1 MNPAISIVLAD
12 DHEVVRKGLRALL
25 EVEPGFEVAG
35 EASDGTEVKELVERV
50 RPDVL
55 VVDLMMPGLGG
66 LDVIRQVHTARPR
79 TRMVVLSMH
88 SSEPFV
94 IEALRSGAL
103 GYVLKDATTADLV
116 RAIREA
122 ALGRHYLSPP
132 LSDNGL
138 DLYSKKARSTPDP
151 FDELTPRERQV
162 LQSSAE
168 GRTSREI
175 ATRLGI
181 SVRTAETHRSNLRR
195 KLGLRSHAELV
206 RYEVGRGMLPP
217 SPVSR
222 PVAATGSAVGR
233 SAKPRP
239 SAARGARAGRM

>member
-1 MNPAISIVLAD
+1 MSEGISIVLAD

-25 EVEPGFEVAG
+25 EFEPGFTVAG
-35 EASDGTEVKELVERV
+35 EASDGLEVADLVEQV

-66 LDVIRQVHTARPR
+66 LEVLRQVRQRRPR

-103 GYVLKDATTADLV
+103 GYVLKDATTGDLV

-122 ALGRHYLSPP
+122 MLGRHYLSPP
-132 LSDNGL
+132 LSDRAV
-138 DLYSKKARSTPDP
+138 DLYSKKARATDP
-151 FDELTPRERQV
+151 FDDLTPRERQI
-162 LQSSAE
+162 LRSSAE
-168 GRTSREI
+168 GHTSREI
-175 ATRLGI
+175 AERLGI

-195 KLGLRSHAELV
+195 KLGFHTHAELV
-206 RYEVGRGMLPP
+206 RYALGRGLLPP
-217 SPVSR
+217 APLPR
-222 PVAATGSAVGR
+222 GGSAGR
-233 SAKPRP
+233 PGETSGSR
-239 SAARGARAGRM
+239 ARRRGTTGARPGKA

>member
-1 MNPAISIVLAD
+1 MSPGISIVLAD

-25 EVEPGFEVAG
+25 EEEPGFEVAG
-35 EASDGTEVKELVERV
+35 EASDGLEVTALVERL

-66 LDVIRQVHTARPR
+66 LDVIRQVRRARPK

-88 SSEPFV
+88 ASEPFV

-103 GYVLKDATTADLV
+103 GYVLKDATTGDLV

-122 ALGRHYLSPP
+122 ALGHSYLSPP
-132 LSDNGL
+132 LSDKGL

-162 LQSSAE
+162 LQASAE
-168 GRTSREI
+168 GRTSRAI
-175 ATRLGI
+175 AERLGI

-195 KLGLRSHAELV
+195 KLGFHSHAELV
-206 RYEVGRGMLPP
+206 RYAVGRGMLPP
-217 SPVSR
+217 SPLSR
-222 PVAATGSAVGR
+222 PAAGAGSAGDVPR
-233 SAKPRP
+233 PRP
-239 SAARGARAGRM
+239 SGRGNVPARKA

>member
-1 MNPAISIVLAD
+1 MSEGISIVLAD
-12 DHEVVRKGLRALL
+12 DHEVVRKGIRALL
-25 EVEPGFEVAG
+25 EFEPGFTVAG
-35 EASDGTEVKELVERV
+35 EASDGLEVADLVEQV

-66 LDVIRQVHTARPR
+66 LDVIRQVRQRRPR

-103 GYVLKDATTADLV
+103 GYVLKDASTGDLV

-122 ALGRHYLSPP
+122 MLGRYYLSPP
-132 LSDNGL
+132 LSDRAVE
-138 DLYSKKARSTPDP
+138 LYSKKARATPDP
-151 FDELTPRERQV
+151 FDELTPRERQI

-168 GRTSREI
+168 GHTSREI
-175 ATRLGI
+175 AERLGI

-195 KLGLRSHAELV
+195 KLGFHTHAELV
-206 RYEVGRGMLPP
+206 RYAVGRGMLPP
-217 SPVSR
+217 APLSR
-222 PVAATGSAVGR
+222 GGSAGRPDETGATGAR
-233 SAKPRP
+233 RPRAK
-239 SAARGARAGRM
+239 GARPGKA

>member
-1 MNPAISIVLAD
+1 MSLGISIVLAD

-25 EVEPGFEVAG
+25 EEEPGFEVAG
-35 EASDGTEVKELVERV
+35 EASDGLEVAALVERV

-66 LDVIRQVHTARPR
+66 LDVIRQVRKARPK

-88 SSEPFV
+88 ASEPFV

-103 GYVLKDATTADLV
+103 GYVLKDATTGDLV

-122 ALGRHYLSPP
+122 VGGRPYLSPP
-132 LSDNGL
+132 LSDKGL

-162 LQSSAE
+162 LQASAE

-175 ATRLGI
+175 AERLGI

-206 RYEVGRGMLPP
+206 RYAVGRGMLPP
-217 SPVSR
+217 SPLSR
-222 PVAATGSAVGR
+222 P
-233 SAKPRP
+233 P
-239 SAARGARAGRM
+239 ARAGSPGDRPRARPSGRRPPAARKA

>member
-1 MNPAISIVLAD
+1 MSEGISIVLAD

-25 EVEPGFEVAG
+25 EVEAGFKVAG
-35 EASDGTEVKELVERV
+35 EASDGLEVADLVDRL

-66 LDVIRQVHTARPR
+66 LDVIRQVRKRRPK

-122 ALGRHYLSPP
+122 VLGRHYLSPP
-132 LSDNGL
+132 LSDRAV
-138 DLYSKKARSTPDP
+138 DLYSKKARATDP
-151 FDELTPRERQV
+151 FDELTPRERQI
-162 LQSSAE
+162 LQASAE
-168 GRTSREI
+168 GHTSREI
-175 ATRLGI
+175 AERLGI

-195 KLGLRSHAELV
+195 KLGLRTHAELV
-206 RYEVGRGMLPP
+206 RYAMGRGMLPP
-217 SPVSR
+217 ALVSR
-222 PVAATGSAVGR
+222 GPSSGPAR
-233 SAKPRP
+233 S
-239 SAARGARAGRM
+239 